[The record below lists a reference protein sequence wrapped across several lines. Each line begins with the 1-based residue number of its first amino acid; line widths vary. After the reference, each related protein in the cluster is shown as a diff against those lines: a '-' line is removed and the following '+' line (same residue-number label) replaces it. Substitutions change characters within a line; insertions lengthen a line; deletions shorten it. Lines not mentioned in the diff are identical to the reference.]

1 MDPDRGLSQGRS
13 RDARAEARAE
23 RVVWRGA
30 VSNTGDW
37 RLPTMRLLEA
47 KDETVD
53 SELTRHARAVALA
66 IADLARLDREDGTV
80 VEQATGTGLTT
91 RAGTIQGRG
100 RDTRAI

>member
-1 MDPDRGLSQGRS
+1 MDTDRGLSQGRS

-23 RVVWRGA
+23 RVVWRGS
-30 VSNTGDW
+30 VSNTGGW
-37 RLPTMRLLEA
+37 LLPTMRLWEA